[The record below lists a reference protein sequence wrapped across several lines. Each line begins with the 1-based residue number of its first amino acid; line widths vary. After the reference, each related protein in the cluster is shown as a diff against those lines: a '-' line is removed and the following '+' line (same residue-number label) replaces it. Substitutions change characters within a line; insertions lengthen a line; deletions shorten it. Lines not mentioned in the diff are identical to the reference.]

1 MYSYRTRVAFTAR
14 ALYVLVV
21 ADLLLAAVNSP
32 LNAQADVQTAL
43 NGTSRQAY
51 NSQESVLVS
60 SAMQSGSVAVT
71 SNGGTDAVVWA
82 LADMTANYGTLLAYD
97 AASLQLLWCS
107 SALDSCDSSSAFTT
121 SLFAVPTIVNGY
133 AYVPTSGI
141 NRVPSTS
148 HAYTTCTSSAPCYR
162 VLVYSGY

>member
-82 LADMTANYGTLLAYD
+82 LADMTAN
-97 AASLQLLWCS
+97 
-107 SALDSCDSSSAFTT
+107 
-121 SLFAVPTIVNGY
+121 
-133 AYVPTSGI
+133 
-141 NRVPSTS
+141 
-148 HAYTTCTSSAPCYR
+148 
-162 VLVYSGY
+162 

>member
-60 SAMQSGSVAVT
+60 SAMQSG
-71 SNGGTDAVVWA
+71 AVVPTQPAWSPLLIDQVVA
-82 LADMTANYGTLLAYD
+82 SGT
-97 AASLQLLWCS
+97 
-107 SALDSCDSSSAFTT
+107 
-121 SLFAVPTIVNGY
+121 PPPNGVY
-133 AYVPTSGI
+133 AQP
-141 NRVPSTS
+141 
-148 HAYTTCTSSAPCYR
+148 
-162 VLVYSGY
+162 L